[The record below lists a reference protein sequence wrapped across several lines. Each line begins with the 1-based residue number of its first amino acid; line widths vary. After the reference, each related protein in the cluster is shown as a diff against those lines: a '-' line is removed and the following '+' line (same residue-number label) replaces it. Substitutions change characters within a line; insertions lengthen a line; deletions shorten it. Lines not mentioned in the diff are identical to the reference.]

1 MRIQDAYTKISPSEA
16 REARD
21 AQKAAKDAAAKA
33 GQGPAKPGDAS
44 GVKVTLSAE
53 AVQRAQSAEV
63 DHAKVARLRDAVQNG
78 TLQVDARAIANRLVE
93 GD

>member
-21 AQKAAKDAAAKA
+21 ARQVAKDDAGKA
-33 GQGPAKPGDAS
+33 GQGAVKAGDAS
-44 GVKVTLSAE
+44 AVKVTLSAE

-63 DHAKVARLRDAVQNG
+63 DHAKVARLRDAVQGG
-78 TLQVDARAIANRLVE
+78 TLPIDARAIAHRIVE
-93 GD
+93 GE